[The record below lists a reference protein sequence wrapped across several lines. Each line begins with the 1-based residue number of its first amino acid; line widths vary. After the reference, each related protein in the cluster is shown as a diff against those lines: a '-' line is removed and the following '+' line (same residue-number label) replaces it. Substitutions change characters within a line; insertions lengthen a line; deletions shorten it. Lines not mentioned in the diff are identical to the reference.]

1 MTVAQLNGFY
11 DPGFITNERQRF
23 PVGSRARGVDFAGR
37 KVEIADARAL
47 QAAEDVPEAEFMA
60 RHGFV
65 LLSHPTAV
73 RDWDHDIAAVYL
85 PEIDR
90 IVRERLLP
98 GHRVEI
104 EPGPL
109 LRRGRGTHVPFYAEG
124 VHSDGGL
131 DVEEYVHNI
140 GAFAAEESARRWRA
154 RYERDDVAGLVW
166 IDFWRPTNM
175 AGPLEHMPL
184 ALCDPASVDVRD
196 IIRTGM
202 TGLAPDGR
210 ESHHLSLRFNAGQRW
225 YSYPQMSCDE
235 LIAFKL
241 AEFWKDPAPPQ
252 NCFHTAFRHAGTP
265 PDSEERQSCELRV
278 GVLVLKGGPEWH
290 GLHALT

>member
-1 MTVAQLNGFY
+1 MTIAQLNGFY
-11 DPGFITNERQRF
+11 AADFIPEGRQRF
-23 PVGSRARGVDFAGR
+23 AVGSRARGMDAAGR
-37 KVEIADARAL
+37 TVEIADARAL
-47 QAAEDVPEAEFMA
+47 QTVEDVPDAEFLA
-60 RHGFV
+60 RHGFA

-98 GHRVEI
+98 GRRVEI
-104 EPGPL
+104 QPGPL
-109 LRRGRGTHVPFYAEG
+109 LRRGRGTHLPFYAEG

-131 DVEEYVHNI
+131 DVEDYIHNI

-196 IIRTGM
+196 IVRTAM

-225 YSYPQMSCDE
+225 YSYPRMSGDE
-235 LIAFKL
+235 LVAFKL

-252 NCFHTAFRHAGTP
+252 NCFHTAFRH
-265 PDSEERQSCELRV
+265 PDTSANCEERQSCELRI
-278 GVLVLKGGPEWH
+278 GVLVLKGGPERH
-290 GLHALT
+290 DLHVET